1 VQYYELPKED
11 TNTYSI
17 YMDYLP
23 KMSLDIYSLKFSMTL
38 SLRTKISFL
47 YNLSL
52 GLRFLKSQEII
63 YMDVTPSNLLL
74 NNNL

>member
-1 VQYYELPKED
+1 
-11 TNTYSI
+11 
-17 YMDYLP
+17 MDYLP